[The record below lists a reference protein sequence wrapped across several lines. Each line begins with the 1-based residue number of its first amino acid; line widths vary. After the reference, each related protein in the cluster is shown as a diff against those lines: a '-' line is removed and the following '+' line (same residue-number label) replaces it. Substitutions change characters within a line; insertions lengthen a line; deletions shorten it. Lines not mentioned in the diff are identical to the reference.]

1 MQRQILVNTDK
12 RVDAVRDLVERVRNE
27 ISKSL
32 SRVRER
38 VTRVEVHL
46 SDENADRGC
55 NEFVISRTTRRV
67 LPAFRRGTF
76 EVTVLDGR
84 PLPCRGSRG

>member
-12 RVDAVRDLVERVRNE
+12 RLDAVPDPLDRVRNE

-46 SDENADRGC
+46 SDQNADRGC
-55 NEFVISRTTRRV
+55 NEFVISRTTRRL
-67 LPAFRRGTF
+67 LPAFRRGSF
-76 EVTVLDGR
+76 EVTAVDGR
-84 PLPCRGSRG
+84 PLPCRGSCG

>member
-1 MQRQILVNTDK
+1 MPRPCP
-12 RVDAVRDLVERVRNE
+12 
-27 ISKSL
+27 
-32 SRVRER
+32 VRER
-38 VTRVEVHL
+38 VTPVEVHL

-84 PLPCRGSRG
+84 PLRCRGSRG

>member
-12 RVDAVRDLVERVRNE
+12 PVDAVPGLVERVRNE

-38 VTRVEVHL
+38 VTRLEVHL
-46 SDENADRGC
+46 SDQNADRGC

-67 LPAFRRGTF
+67 LPAFRQGTF

-84 PLPCRGSRG
+84 PLSCRGWRG

>member
-1 MQRQILVNTDK
+1 
-12 RVDAVRDLVERVRNE
+12 VERVRNE

-46 SDENADRGC
+46 SEENADRG
-55 NEFVISRTTRRV
+55 
-67 LPAFRRGTF
+67 
-76 EVTVLDGR
+76 
-84 PLPCRGSRG
+84 